1 MILTLAGRVKLKFE
15 GCDTVNKSLLPR
27 RMRDDRPI
35 FICAQQLRTFNNAQ
49 SCVRTNAT
57 PRARGDNPSAGVWYK
72 GSEAEPGLQLVLLV
86 PLSFS
91 TPHTRG

>member
-35 FICAQQLRTFNNAQ
+35 FYLR
-49 SCVRTNAT
+49 
-57 PRARGDNPSAGVWYK
+57 
-72 GSEAEPGLQLVLLV
+72 
-86 PLSFS
+86 S
-91 TPHTRG
+91 TTANL